1 MTVKLLF
8 YLIKYQKNMSSQRS
22 LAYSPHQESLER
34 QNQELILK
42 IKQLQNQI
50 NKSGTK
56 ELKATIKAF
65 GQKEAK

>member
-1 MTVKLLF
+1 
-8 YLIKYQKNMSSQRS
+8 MSSQRS